1 MRVEHQQGEL
11 AFGWRDPLHNTPLA
25 GLSCIAAGE
34 GCNWEDV
41 RRRRLPSEGVSQVL
55 AKSDGPGLL

>member
-11 AFGWRDPLHNTPLA
+11 TFNWRDPLHNTPLA

-34 GCNWEDV
+34 
-41 RRRRLPSEGVSQVL
+41 RLQLGRGQTAQAAE
-55 AKSDGPGLL
+55 

>member
-34 GCNWEDV
+34 RLQLGGCQAAQAAE
-41 RRRRLPSEGVSQVL
+41 
-55 AKSDGPGLL
+55 